1 VSADLCGTCRRA
13 VLPTGVDEVEAA
25 IRTLRMRAEDG
36 EPRAPR
42 LPTYGPKM
50 DAATLYVRLIQNPV
64 KRAYAA
70 AYALHLAGIEPV
82 PEKPADLSYM
92 AAQAVRL
99 RLTALAADSYIE
111 AAHER
116 ATA

>member
-1 VSADLCGTCRRA
+1 MYDTSSSTGNVPESIEPKRSAPA
-13 VLPTGVDEVEAA
+13 
-25 IRTLRMRAEDG
+25 
-36 EPRAPR
+36 RAPR

-92 AAQAVRL
+92 AAQAVVVID
-99 RLTALAADSYIE
+99 A
-111 AAHER
+111 
-116 ATA
+116 